1 MEWNKASEIFY
12 VGFNGRLD
20 VIDATL
26 ENLGGTDM
34 AYCVD
39 MVNATNITFN
49 ATNSTIKSTY
59 IPVRVFNN
67 GSGMNNV
74 SIKNCDVI
82 GTSRALWVHIFTKE
96 DNKDTFK
103 SATLNLDIYG
113 NGNTYTSNSDSRII
127 EFGFTNPLTYDG
139 NGNPT
144 NAAALQ
150 YEIDYGDG
158 NITIGGDID
167 LSGPIV
173 IN

>member
-1 MEWNKASEIFY
+1 MQQIQ
-12 VGFNGRLD
+12 
-20 VIDATL
+20 
-26 ENLGGTDM
+26 
-34 AYCVD
+34 
-39 MVNATNITFN
+39 
-49 ATNSTIKSTY
+49 TIKSTY

-127 EFGFTNPLTYDG
+127 EFGFTNPLTYHGD
-139 NGNPT
+139 GNPT